1 MRKQTL
7 KKPMGHTLVTV
18 HVMTWDVD
26 EPYLKL
32 LDRDMESVT
41 NVTTSLSS
49 LKILFTQVQWRRQG
63 TRQKGAR
70 SSLPTVEQDFV
81 NSLTSCPF

>member
-1 MRKQTL
+1 
-7 KKPMGHTLVTV
+7 MGHTLVTV

-41 NVTTSLSS
+41 NVTTSLN
-49 LKILFTQVQWRRQG
+49 LNF
-63 TRQKGAR
+63 
-70 SSLPTVEQDFV
+70 
-81 NSLTSCPF
+81 